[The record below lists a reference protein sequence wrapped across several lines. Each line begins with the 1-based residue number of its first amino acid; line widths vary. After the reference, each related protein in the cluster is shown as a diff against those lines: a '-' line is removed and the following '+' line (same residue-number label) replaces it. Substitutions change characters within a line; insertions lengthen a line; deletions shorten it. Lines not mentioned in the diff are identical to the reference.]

1 MLDFRPVGYVIGLLV
16 AALGVAMLVPMVFD
30 WAAGDPH
37 WQVFFQCAVVTTLTG
52 AMIAL
57 ACANGVGTSLSL
69 QQSFLLTSG
78 VWVVLPV
85 FGALPFMLGVPG
97 ANFTDAYFESMSGM
111 TTTGTTVFRGLDDMP
126 AGTLVWRGLLQW
138 LGGLGIVIVAMVFL
152 PVMKVGGMQ
161 FFRSESFDTLGKVLP
176 RALDISKALINF
188 YIGLTVV
195 CGLVYFALGM
205 TGFDAFVHAMTTIA
219 TGGFST
225 YDASFGAYQGAPEYA
240 GALFMVLATLPFI
253 RYVQLVQGMPGPL
266 WRDPQVRAYLRWTLY
281 ACAAIIAYMMLRH
294 GPGFEPVLRET
305 LFNVTS
311 TFSGTG
317 FTSVNLGDWGAF
329 PLVVLIMVGAIGGCT
344 SSTGC
349 SIKVF
354 RYLILIEA
362 IKVQI
367 LRLYSPNRVV
377 PLRYEGRPVERDVL
391 NSVILLFSLYIVS
404 FGVLTVGLAMTGL
417 GTGTSITGAW
427 TAIFNIGPVFGPEVS
442 ASGAVN
448 GFPWA
453 AKWLMIFGMLLGR
466 LELVSVIV
474 LFTARFWR
482 A

>member
-1 MLDFRPVGYVIGLLV
+1 MLDLRPVGYVIGLLI
-16 AALGVAMLVPMVFD
+16 AALGVAMLVPMGFD
-30 WAAGDPH
+30 WAAGNPH

-52 AMIAL
+52 ALLAL
-57 ACANGVGTSLSL
+57 ASANGVGVALTL

-78 VWVVLPV
+78 VWIVLPL
-85 FGALPFMLGVPG
+85 FGALPFMLGAPG
-97 ANFTDAYFESMSGM
+97 ADFTDAYFEAMSGM
-111 TTTGTTVFRGLDDMP
+111 TTTGTTVFTGLDSLP
-126 AGTLVWRGLLQW
+126 PGTNVWRALLQW

-188 YIGLTVV
+188 YIALTVA
-195 CGLVYFALGM
+195 CGVSYYALGM
-205 TGFDAFVHAMTTIA
+205 TAFDAFIHAMTTIA
-219 TGGFST
+219 TGGFSN

-253 RYVQLVQGMPGPL
+253 RYVQLVQGQPGPM
-266 WRDPQVRAYLRWTLY
+266 WRDAQVRAYLRWTFY
-281 ACAAIIAYMMLRH
+281 ACAAIAFYLILRH
-294 GPGFEPVLRET
+294 QAELEPTLRET

-317 FTSVNLGDWGAF
+317 YTSVNLGGWGAF
-329 PLVVLIMVGAIGGCT
+329 PLVILVIVGAIGGCT

-362 IKVQI
+362 IKVQV

-377 PLRYEGRPVERDVL
+377 PLRYEGRPVDRDVL

-404 FGVLTVGLAMTGL
+404 FGVLTVALALAGLT
-417 GTGTSITGAW
+417 TGTAITGAW
-427 TAIFNIGPVFGPEVS
+427 TAIFNIGPVFGPEVGP
-442 ASGAVN
+442 SGAVD

-453 AKWLMIFGMLLGR
+453 AKWVMTFGMLLGR
-466 LELVSVIV
+466 LELVSVLV